1 MAAQRESSTSTR
13 QPDVA
18 RLYAAIA
25 SEMPDGWELQGLQCT
40 STGLQPHLR
49 GSDWHAE
56 ACGPAGACIKV
67 EARDPAEALVRLADK
82 LQLHCHEL
90 Q

>member
-1 MAAQRESSTSTR
+1 MSAQREISTSAKR
-13 QPDVA
+13 PEVA
-18 RLYAAIA
+18 RLYADIA

-49 GSDWHAE
+49 GSDWLAE
-56 ACGPAGACIKV
+56 ACGPAGECIKV
-67 EARDPAEALVRLADK
+67 EARDPAEALVRLAGT

-90 Q
+90 H